1 MALLRVLFFS
11 ALGRSYVLLL
21 MINIIFADQS
31 ILGPRVGPTVALGP
45 WSVGPVES

>member
-1 MALLRVLFFS
+1 MALLRVLFFLT
-11 ALGRSYVLLL
+11 LGRSYVLLL

-45 WSVGPVES
+45 WSVGPAET